1 MVHFSLLALW
11 ILFFS
16 SLGFSGD
23 DVIKLNPK
31 KTYLVIYPGQSSFP
45 LLELRE
51 SKGQVVALRLD
62 EKGLFIGS
70 KLECSWPDG
79 RYQTDKGFNMVLGY
93 SSSNFEPGKTVY
105 KPCLP
110 EGPIISTWGDCGN
123 GTAALFVQVEK
134 LLKDHAEVRFRGK
147 KLILDLLPL
156 KDNYRVQPPNPRVNE
171 CGC

>member
-16 SLGFSGD
+16 SLGFSRD

-31 KTYLVIYPGQSSFP
+31 KTYLAIYPGKSSFP
-45 LLELRE
+45 VLELRE
-51 SKGQVVALRLD
+51 PKSRVVALRLD
-62 EKGLFIGS
+62 EKGLFIGA

-79 RYQTDKGFNMVLGY
+79 RYQTDKEFNMVLGY
-93 SSSNFEPGKTVY
+93 SSSNFESGKTVY

-110 EGPIISTWGDCGN
+110 EGPIVSTWGDGGC

-134 LLKDHAEVRFRGK
+134 LLNDHAEVIFRDK
-147 KLILDLLPL
+147 RLILDLLPL
-156 KDNYRVQPPNPRVNE
+156 KNRYEVQPPNPRVNE